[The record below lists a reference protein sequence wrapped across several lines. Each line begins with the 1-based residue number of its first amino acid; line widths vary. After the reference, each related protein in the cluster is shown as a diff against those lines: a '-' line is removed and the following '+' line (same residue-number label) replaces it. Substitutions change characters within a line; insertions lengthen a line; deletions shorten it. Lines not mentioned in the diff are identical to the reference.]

1 MVKSSETSLNCRWRS
16 IAIGGKIPENREYH
30 TFKLNNLSSNLN
42 IDELNRYENW
52 RELFDALCNDR
63 GWYDNSDLASRYCHV
78 TGKKTQLDFE
88 NTCRTLQNWRAG
100 TRTPL
105 RRNFVALGNV
115 LEVSRDPAIERRWTE
130 LYRAAWMAA
139 SSSAHAPVEQ
149 RKTAGWMRLRAV
161 FASAVFL
168 LGLVLIA
175 TLALQP
181 KKLSGLPSVGYDAH
195 VRLEVGSSRLVH
207 GEVASCTR
215 GGMADWLAIE
225 PMVPTTRLGF
235 FSDGGPARKMMNE
248 CGKDMLVRAVRFT
261 AVAPGTEEVSL
272 LGDYMKIEVVAKGE

>member
-1 MVKSSETSLNCRWRS
+1 M
-16 IAIGGKIPENREYH
+16 
-30 TFKLNNLSSNLN
+30 N
-42 IDELNRYENW
+42 IDDLSRYESW
-52 RELFDALCNDR
+52 SELFDALCNDR

-88 NTCRTLQNWRAG
+88 NICRTLQTWRAG

-115 LEVSRDPAIERRWTE
+115 LEVSRNPAIERRWTE
-130 LYRAAWMAA
+130 LYRTAWMAA
-139 SSSAHAPVEQ
+139 SSSAPVPLEQ
-149 RKTAGWMRLRAV
+149 RKTAGAAQLRSA
-161 FASAVFL
+161 FASAVVL
-168 LGLVLIA
+168 WGVVLIA
-175 TLALQP
+175 TIALQP
-181 KKLSGLPSVGYDAH
+181 EKLSGLPAVGYDAL
-195 VRLEVGSSRLVH
+195 VRLEVGTSRLVH

-215 GGMADWLAIE
+215 GGMADWQAIE
-225 PMVPTTRLGF
+225 PMVPTTSLGF

-261 AVAPGTEEVSL
+261 AVAPGVEEVSL